1 MRIKKQKQGF
11 LKIFFAFIMSN
22 LFQGKIPS
30 IRNCPELP
38 FNARRHTALMCSDTL
53 AFEMNYISS
62 SHSENNHFA
71 VTQRT
76 RYWTLWQNRSWIIV
90 TRTSEQERPKK
101 AVGAS
106 YRVAKPQRPEQPD
119 RAQEKCH
126 PEGVET
132 AVLGM
137 NF

>member
-1 MRIKKQKQGF
+1 
-11 LKIFFAFIMSN
+11 MSN

-30 IRNCPELP
+30 IRSCPELP
-38 FNARRHTALMCSDTL
+38 FNARRHTALMCSDTI

-76 RYWTLWQNRSWIIV
+76 RYWTLWQNHSWIIV
-90 TRTSEQERPKK
+90 TRTSEQQPKK

-106 YRVAKPQRPEQPD
+106 YRVAKPKKA
-119 RAQEKCH
+119 RAARQSSREM
-126 PEGVET
+126 PP
-132 AVLGM
+132 
-137 NF
+137 